1 MKFGSK
7 QLEGIIGRILGLFLK
22 HLFPIFKSQNVKL
35 NLSSDLFLNFMSFL
49 KRYKDLSCADKHIFN
64 GPDLASL
71 TVVRLF
77 LIVHRQTRKLD

>member
-7 QLEGIIGRILGLFLK
+7 QLEGITGRIGF
-22 HLFPIFKSQNVKL
+22 FSEASISYFKSQNVKL

-49 KRYKDLSCADKHIFN
+49 KRYKDLSCEDKHIFN